1 MKLFQEKFG
10 TLEYDATVPCITAS
24 FNGFMSSEQ
33 FRTFLNKG
41 LDALVEKKKIHNKI
55 LWLADTS
62 KHVVQPDSDTKWVA
76 DDWNVRA
83 LKAGI
88 RHVAFVLPENV
99 FGNASVKRY
108 AENNDKNSDKM
119 VVQMF
124 GDVRSAKDWFRKL
137 EA

>member
-1 MKLFQEKFG
+1 MTLFQEKYG
-10 TLEYDATVPCITAS
+10 TLEYDASVPCITAS
-24 FNGFMSSEQ
+24 FTGFMSSEQ
-33 FRTFLNKG
+33 FRSFLNHG
-41 LDALVEKKKIHNKI
+41 LDALIEKKKSHDRI

-62 KHVVQPDSDTKWVA
+62 KHVVQPDSDTRWVA
-76 DDWNVRA
+76 DDWNPRA

-108 AENNDKNSDKM
+108 ADNNDRKDEKM

-124 GDVRSAKDWFRKL
+124 GDLNTAKNWFRKL
-137 EA
+137 Q